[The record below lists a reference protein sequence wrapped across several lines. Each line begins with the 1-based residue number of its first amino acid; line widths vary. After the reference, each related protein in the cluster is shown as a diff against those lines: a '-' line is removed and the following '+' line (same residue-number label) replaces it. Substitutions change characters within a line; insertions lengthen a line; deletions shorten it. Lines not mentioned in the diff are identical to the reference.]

1 MHGRR
6 LEAVMGLN
14 RPGDTLLL
22 REARLLKAE
31 LRRIGIRV
39 KLKPL
44 DDRES
49 TRLFANGR
57 PQIDLLDNGL
67 IGRPD
72 GAAFLTGVF
81 TPGYSVPRTWLTPA
95 VRQAVA
101 RVNRLSGSQRQAA
114 AGALADRLVV
124 RDVPLVAIGNRAP
137 GELFAPTVGCRIFPA
152 AAYGVDLAALCRRR
166 A

>member
-124 RDVPLVAIGNRAP
+124 RDVPLAQALRELPTGEAIP
-137 GELFAPTVGCRIFPA
+137 EELFLAVAEILF
-152 AAYGVDLAALCRRR
+152 DLDREADDAR
-166 A
+166 